1 MRSCSASAFAT
12 ETATPALGQA
22 PDILVIVYHNAFPS
36 LVFMSVNRLSNGFIN
51 EEIDPVAWGAVLT
64 AVAAAAAMFTA
75 FVDTVVIAVAMVEVM
90 GAMKVCLMPENAAM
104 ESLTA
109 GVVSASESSDP
120 GWIAAGSA
128 AGGCLLRPLIFS
140 VFVALSSND
149 WVW

>member
-1 MRSCSASAFAT
+1 MLRSRPYEVTLSLMRSCSASAFAT

-51 EEIDPVAWGAVLT
+51 EEIDPVALGAVLT

-109 GVVSASESSDP
+109 RVVSASESSDP
-120 GWIAAGSA
+120 G
-128 AGGCLLRPLIFS
+128 
-140 VFVALSSND
+140 
-149 WVW
+149 